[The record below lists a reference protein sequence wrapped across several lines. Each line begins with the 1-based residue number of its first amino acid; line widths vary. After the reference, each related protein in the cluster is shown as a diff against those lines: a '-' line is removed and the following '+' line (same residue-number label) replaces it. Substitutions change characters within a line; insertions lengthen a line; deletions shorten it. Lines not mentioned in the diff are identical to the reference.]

1 MYWPHSTP
9 VVTDGGEMESR
20 ARWRRSLNRSCVIFR
35 LGGIPAAQLCQRA
48 KSLNAKWRLCQ
59 NMVLIPWQLSKSPL
73 PSIDQEKEWSTVV
86 YNFVQSDFMRRWC
99 NPIAH
104 PDDVW
109 KQCRFLGR
117 RYLGMRL
124 LISTLL
130 PDPLNTPTRAEI
142 LNLMTD
148 EYYSTYLKCC
158 FLLFWSKGVM
168 RGWRGTNV
176 CVKTKGSCKVDA
188 TLVNNNTPR

>member
-1 MYWPHSTP
+1 MGDKSLNWSCLRLICVALLEACTTDCLLFAEFLCLEISTVIRSFNMYWPHSTP
-9 VVTDGGEMESR
+9 VVTDGGEMESQ
-20 ARWRRSLNRSCVIFR
+20 ARWRRSLNRCCVIFR

-59 NMVLIPWQLSKSPL
+59 NMVSIPPQLSKSPL
-73 PSIDQEKEWSTVV
+73 PSIDQEKEWPTVV
-86 YNFVQSDFMRRWC
+86 YNFVPRGLQRDFMRRWC

-130 PDPLNTPTRAEI
+130 PDPLNTPPRGEI
-142 LNLMTD
+142 LNLT
-148 EYYSTYLKCC
+148 
-158 FLLFWSKGVM
+158 
-168 RGWRGTNV
+168 
-176 CVKTKGSCKVDA
+176 
-188 TLVNNNTPR
+188 